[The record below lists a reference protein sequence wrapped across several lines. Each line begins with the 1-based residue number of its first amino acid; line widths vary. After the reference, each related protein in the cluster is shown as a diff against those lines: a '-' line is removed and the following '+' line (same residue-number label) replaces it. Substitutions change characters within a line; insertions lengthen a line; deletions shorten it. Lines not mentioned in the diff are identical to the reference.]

1 MEVFDIVLTEVQNQ
15 HDRLCKEIFS
25 ERKVVTV
32 FLKYYLLEDILVII
46 GNVCGVLCIIVRD

>member
-1 MEVFDIVLTEVQNQ
+1 MVLTEVQNQ